1 MKVMEVVGMMS
12 TGALLTLGG
21 LYLLAPE
28 RLGML
33 AAPTDAAPQTASV
46 QTVAPEAAAT
56 PAPAETVEVTRG
68 TTDLSATATG
78 VASTADQLRNI
89 VAVSMEPIE
98 RTNQLTD
105 EQLEVIAFFERSARE
120 YNQAY
125 DPNLGAALRFSNMA
139 IDRLN
144 VRYFYV
150 IGADYA
156 EMDRDEV
163 IAEQRAS
170 VIENICG
177 SSAIRTLME
186 DYDFR
191 YTYTYLSAD
200 NRQVGEIIGNAL
212 SCS

>member
-1 MKVMEVVGMMS
+1 M
-12 TGALLTLGG
+12 
-21 LYLLAPE
+21 
-28 RLGML
+28 
-33 AAPTDAAPQTASV
+33 
-46 QTVAPEAAAT
+46 
-56 PAPAETVEVTRG
+56 
-68 TTDLSATATG
+68 
-78 VASTADQLRNI
+78 
-89 VAVSMEPIE
+89 
-98 RTNQLTD
+98 
-105 EQLEVIAFFERSARE
+105 IAFFERSARE

-139 IDRLN
+139 IDKLN

-156 EMDRDEV
+156 EMDREAV
-163 IAEQRAS
+163 LAEQRAS

-200 NRQVGEIIGNAL
+200 HRQVGEIIGNAL
-212 SCS
+212 SCQG